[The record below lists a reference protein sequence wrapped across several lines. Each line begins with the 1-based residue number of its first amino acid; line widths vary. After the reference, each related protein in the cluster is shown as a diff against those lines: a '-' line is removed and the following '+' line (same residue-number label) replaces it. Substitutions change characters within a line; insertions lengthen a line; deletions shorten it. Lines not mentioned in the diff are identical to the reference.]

1 MKLPAGP
8 RTLVSTSSF
17 LALLALWCTPIR
29 ARCSTIISTWRPF
42 TPRGTSIAGPTPL
55 LIMRRPRASFPYDL
69 FIIDEASQI
78 EDDVAVRLHNGFR
91 ELPQRPT
98 IFFAADFQQLNPI
111 GSSAAMRLWITVM
124 TTISLYTIHRTNDNR
139 LLSFLRQVRVKQPPK
154 AVIQA
159 FFDGCTWDSITLEQ
173 AVHKGMAI
181 GALLG
186 EPFHWLTVT
195 NKGSEAVNSACLSAC
210 RLDKPENISPYCGD
224 YKVLCIPNGVAA
236 DGTGIALLAYASAM
250 LFGFFEVFL

>member
-1 MKLPAGP
+1 
-8 RTLVSTSSF
+8 
-17 LALLALWCTPIR
+17 
-29 ARCSTIISTWRPF
+29 
-42 TPRGTSIAGPTPL
+42 
-55 LIMRRPRASFPYDL
+55 MR
-69 FIIDEASQI
+69 
-78 EDDVAVRLHNGFR
+78 H
-91 ELPQRPT
+91 
-98 IFFAADFQQLNPI
+98 
-111 GSSAAMRLWITVM
+111 WITVM

-236 DGTGIALLAYASAM
+236 DGTGIALLAQASAM
-250 LFGFFEVFL
+250 LFSLSKYFCDRDCRRCIVLSQSV